1 MVLTPLGMISLSASR
16 TLVKSVAVFEAVKG
30 GIVLLAGFGVL
41 SLLGR
46 DLRALAM
53 SLVGWLHLDP
63 SRRFT
68 SVFIEAAS
76 NTTDARL
83 WFIAGFGFVYAT
95 FRFTEA
101 YGLWKA
107 RAWAEWL
114 ALVSGGI
121 YLPVEVYELLR
132 RVTWIRMTALIA
144 NLAVVILMAVVLW
157 QNRRR
162 HRDGVALP

>member
-1 MVLTPLGMISLSASR
+1 MISRSASR
-16 TLVKSVAVFEAVKG
+16 TLVKSVAVFEAIKG
-30 GIVLLAGFGVL
+30 GLVLLAGFGVL
-41 SLLGR
+41 TLMGR
-46 DLRALAM
+46 DLRALANA
-53 SLVGWLHLDP
+53 LVGWLHLDP
-63 SRRFT
+63 KRHFA

-83 WFIAGFGFVYAT
+83 WFIAGFGFVYAA

-101 YGLWKA
+101 FGLWKS

-121 YLPVEVYELLR
+121 YLPVEVYELIR
-132 RVTWIRMTALIA
+132 RVTWVRVTALVA
-144 NLAVVILMAVVLW
+144 NLAVVILMGVVLW

-162 HRDGVALP
+162 NRDVVM